1 MAFIARFALSLTT
14 ALVALFFARVAA
26 AEARYMELDEAVFTA
41 EAIAIVHAESDAAK
55 SIQGDYWHYNQVVK
69 ARVVETLEG
78 ELSERIEIVA
88 DKDFVC
94 ARVPYDVPGD
104 YLVLLERDAGHLVT
118 VNHGMGRLAIVDG
131 MVDWPYGTGAR
142 TRPLE
147 DVVAELR
154 ARVKA
159 QRWKHEPFAALLE
172 ALPRPTSPA
181 SEPAIA
187 APTAPSFAPS
197 AWIACGALA
206 VLLGFVA
213 ARRRR

>member
-1 MAFIARFALSLTT
+1 MAFIARLALSLATL
-14 ALVALFFARVAA
+14 LVALFFARDAS
-26 AEARYMELDEAVFTA
+26 AEARYMELEEAVYTA
-41 EAIAIVHAESDAAK
+41 EAIAIVHAESSEAM
-55 SIQGDYWHYNQVVK
+55 SFQGEFWHYNQLVK

-78 ELSERIEIVA
+78 ELPERIEIVA

-94 ARVPYDVPGD
+94 ARVPYEVPGD
-104 YLVLLERDAGHLVT
+104 YLVFLGRDAGALVT

-131 MVDWPYGTGAR
+131 MVDWPYRMGHEM
-142 TRPLE
+142 RPLA

-154 ARVKA
+154 ERVRA
-159 QRWKHEPFAALLE
+159 QRWKHEPLEALLE
-172 ALPRPTSPA
+172 SMPPIRPTDPA
-181 SEPAIA
+181 TSEPVSSPLAV
-187 APTAPSFAPS
+187 P